1 MRAGMR
7 HNKIAL
13 AALGLMP
20 VLIVLLSTF
29 TDIDLRLADAAYDA
43 RLGDFPWRH
52 AWLAE
57 VFSHILLKRALVGLG
72 AGFIGAALWDLARP
86 SPRLNRHRMQMRV
99 VAGCAVLVPSIVA
112 ILKQLSSS
120 HCPWDIDRYGGS
132 APYVRLLN
140 ALPAGIAPGHCM
152 PAGHASSAL
161 WVISLAVLFL
171 PARPRIAAAVF
182 GAMLTFGM
190 AVGWLQ
196 QMRGAH
202 FLTHTLWSVW
212 IACAVLFALLK
223 VRRPHFP
230 SQINR
235 QASEPIASQTRSDF

>member
-7 HNKIAL
+7 HNRIAL
-13 AALGLMP
+13 AALVLMP
-20 VLIVLLSTF
+20 VLIVLLSTC

-57 VFSHILLKRALVGLG
+57 VFSHVLLKRMLTGLALAFIGLALFDLAWPRQWLG
-72 AGFIGAALWDLARP
+72 A
-86 SPRLNRHRMQMRV
+86 HRWQLRV
-99 VAGCAVLVPSIVA
+99 VAGCAVVIPGIIAL
-112 ILKQLSSS
+112 LKQLSSS

-132 APYVRLLN
+132 APYVRLLD

-161 WVISLAVLFL
+161 WLISLAVLLL
-171 PARPRIAAAVF
+171 PARPRTAGAVF
-182 GAMLTFGM
+182 GAMLALGI

-196 QMRGAH
+196 QLRGAH
-202 FLTHTLWSVW
+202 FLTHTLWSAW
-212 IACAVLFALLK
+212 IACTVLFA
-223 VRRPHFP
+223 F
-230 SQINR
+230 I
-235 QASEPIASQTRSDF
+235 QTRPATATRLRPSRLAW